1 MISSRRRRFQD
12 LVISIQQAF
21 LDTSG
26 LRLTLSEAR
35 RRFSTDA
42 IACSA
47 VLNVLVEAGVLI
59 RTSTGQYARLLPRT
73 AYAPDFRAADASGQH
88 VFGNRRA
95 PALSIRPGRDATPDW
110 LPQAADLHV

>member
-12 LVISIQQAF
+12 LVVSIQQAF

-26 LRLTLSEAR
+26 LRLTLSQAR
-35 RRFSTDA
+35 RRFSADA
-42 IACSA
+42 TTCSA
-47 VLNVLVEAGVLI
+47 VLNVLVEAGVLM

-73 AYAPDFRAADASGQH
+73 A
-88 VFGNRRA
+88 
-95 PALSIRPGRDATPDW
+95 ATPNL